1 MKVLDQAAT
10 EHQMQTCSYCG
21 KENADG
27 AFNCR
32 ECGTE
37 LEAGARVRNIREA
50 KEAAVAELGSLGGIT
65 HVVKHRALIYLWF
78 AVSIGA
84 LGYAMWVHQPS
95 EQMAVKRS
103 C

>member
-37 LEAGARVRNIREA
+37 LEAGARVRNARKAREA
-50 KEAAVAELGSLGGIT
+50 AIAEPRSPGGIT
-65 HVVKHRALIYLWF
+65 CRALIYLWF

>member
-21 KENADG
+21 KENNVG

-32 ECGTE
+32 ECATE

-50 KEAAVAELGSLGGIT
+50 QEAAVAEPRSLGGIT
-65 HVVKHRALIYLWF
+65 CRALIYLWL

-84 LGYAMWVHQPS
+84 LGYAVGVHQPS

>member
-21 KENADG
+21 KENDVG

-37 LEAGARVRNIREA
+37 LEAGARVRNLRA
-50 KEAAVAELGSLGGIT
+50 DQEAAAAEPRSLGGMT
-65 HVVKHRALIYLWF
+65 CRALIYLWL

-95 EQMAVKRS
+95 EQPSIVKRS